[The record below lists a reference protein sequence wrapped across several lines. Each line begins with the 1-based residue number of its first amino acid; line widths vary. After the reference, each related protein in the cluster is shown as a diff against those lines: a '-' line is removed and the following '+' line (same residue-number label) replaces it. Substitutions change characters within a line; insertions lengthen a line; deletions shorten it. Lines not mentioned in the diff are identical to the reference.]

1 MNAENKGGQYSK
13 ALSRQS
19 SGDYYDQFDFDDQND
34 EKVEAMK
41 IKIIEEVKS
50 KCLEIAVRKV
60 VPVDVMAVFEIKS
73 AEETIDRSE
82 ELR

>member
-1 MNAENKGGQYSK
+1 
-13 ALSRQS
+13 
-19 SGDYYDQFDFDDQND
+19 
-34 EKVEAMK
+34 MK

-73 AEETIDRSE
+73 AEETIDMSE